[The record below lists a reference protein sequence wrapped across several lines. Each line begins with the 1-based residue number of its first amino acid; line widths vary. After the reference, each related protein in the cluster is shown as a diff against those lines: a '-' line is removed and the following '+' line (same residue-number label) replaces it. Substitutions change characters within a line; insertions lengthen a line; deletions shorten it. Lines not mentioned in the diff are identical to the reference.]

1 MLYEYRIYECHPGKR
16 DEWVQYMESV
26 IIPFQVSKGMVV
38 AGSFIDEEDEN
49 RYVWMR
55 RFRDEADRERLYRG
69 RLPVRQVAERNR
81 SEHPCAAESGDH
93 QGDAPCAD
101 REVGDSVGESPYQ
114 IFFRW

>member
-16 DEWVQYMESV
+16 AEWVQYMESV

-55 RFRDEADRERLYRG
+55 RFADEADREALYEAVYQSDEWLNEISPRILEMLNRATIKVMRLV
-69 RLPVRQVAERNR
+69 PTAK
-81 SEHPCAAESGDH
+81 
-93 QGDAPCAD
+93 
-101 REVGDSVGESPYQ
+101 SV
-114 IFFRW
+114 IR

>member
-26 IIPFQVSKGMVV
+26 IIPYQVSKGMVV

-55 RFRDEADRERLYRG
+55 RFRDEADRERLYEAVYQSDRWLNEIG
-69 RLPVRQVAERNR
+69 PSIPALLNRATIKVMRLVPTAK
-81 SEHPCAAESGDH
+81 
-93 QGDAPCAD
+93 
-101 REVGDSVGESPYQ
+101 SVIQ
-114 IFFRW
+114 